1 MLNSNT
7 IIQVDYIRD
16 KIFMNFTLAP
26 NCTNGFFMVESMKII
41 PLARRVM
48 NANKIP
54 DIIIGRLPI
63 YLRALQRMADKGV
76 QTTSSQELGERV
88 GISAAQI
95 RKDIS
100 QFGEFGKQGTGYRI
114 SFLIDKLREILKI
127 DRMWDVAVVGAGDM
141 GHALARYPGFVNR
154 GFRIAMVFDNDQ
166 QKVGQQIGEFIVQD
180 ASGMIET
187 IQEAGIKVAMLTV
200 PASAAQAVTD
210 MLVKAG
216 VQAILNYAPI
226 SLTVPENVRVQ
237 HIDPATHLQRMTYYL

>member
-1 MLNSNT
+1 
-7 IIQVDYIRD
+7 
-16 KIFMNFTLAP
+16 
-26 NCTNGFFMVESMKII
+26 
-41 PLARRVM
+41 M

-63 YLRALQRMADKGV
+63 YLRALQRMAEKGV

-166 QKVGQQIGEFIVQD
+166 EKVGQQIGEFVVQD
-180 ASGMIET
+180 TSSMIEA

-200 PASAAQAVTD
+200 PATAAQAVTD

-216 VQAILNYAPI
+216 VRAILNYAPI